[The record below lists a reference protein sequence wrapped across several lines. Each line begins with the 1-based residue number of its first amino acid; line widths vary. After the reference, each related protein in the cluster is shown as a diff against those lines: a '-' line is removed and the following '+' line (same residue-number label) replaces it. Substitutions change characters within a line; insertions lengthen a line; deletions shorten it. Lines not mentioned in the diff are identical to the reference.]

1 MKLKEEVMS
10 KRFLLVLDGIRGEKE
25 KRHNSKWENMLA
37 SPPCGS
43 LGSKI
48 LVTIRMDSVTLMIA
62 KNWRKLWRIPEK
74 ECFRIQ
80 GENML
85 FYRISEAIRHLAI
98 NSNNLE
104 VVREIEKLKLV
115 FASLNLWHRR
125 ARFQCTY

>member
-10 KRFLLVLDGIRGEKE
+10 KRFLLVLHGIRGEKE

-62 KNWRKLWRIPEK
+62 KNWRKLWRIPEN
-74 ECFRIQ
+74 FRIQ
-80 GENML
+80 GENRL
-85 FYRISEAIRHLAI
+85 FYRISEWSERLRNKKWFSLHLTKGIDEQDFNALTKI
-98 NSNNLE
+98 FKTF
-104 VVREIEKLKLV
+104 EKHL
-115 FASLNLWHRR
+115 FAVHK
-125 ARFQCTY
+125 